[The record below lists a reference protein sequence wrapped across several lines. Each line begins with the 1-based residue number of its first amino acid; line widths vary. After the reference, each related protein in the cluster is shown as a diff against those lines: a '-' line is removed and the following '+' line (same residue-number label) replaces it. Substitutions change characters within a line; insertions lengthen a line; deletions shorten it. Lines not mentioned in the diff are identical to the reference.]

1 MHIPSH
7 APNSYPSQ
15 SSASQ
20 LAPLSCAQPH
30 TQGSTM
36 TRDQNEPQDAEH
48 TRNSSTEPWR
58 SEHNLMTDGG
68 YPSGTVQRTLEN
80 ATETTEPT
88 ETSSSDSTSESTDTT
103 ASSTSLTSSRLKAA
117 NNEDQSE
124 ARIEDR
130 QNCPECTGRII
141 DSTKRGERHCQDC
154 GLIVDE
160 DQIDYG
166 PEWRA
171 YDSQEQSKKSRV
183 GGPTSKSIHDKGL
196 STSIGWKDQ
205 DAYGRTL
212 SPRKQ
217 RQMNRL
223 RKWNERCRA
232 KDPQERNLMQAL
244 GEIQRLS
251 SELDLPEN
259 VEETASVIYR
269 RALDEELITGRSIE
283 GMASAAVFAATRQ
296 AGIPRTID
304 TVVDYSRVEKKRV
317 TRAFSYM
324 SRELGLEIK
333 PPEVMEYLPKV
344 ASQLDITTE
353 TRKEAEALL
362 ETAIENNLHS
372 GKAPAGMAAAAVYAA
387 SLTLN
392 RDEVTQSN
400 ASEAAG
406 VCDLTIR
413 TRYRELLECNGFD
426 YDNVKHPRAA
436 DTNSDQSAQNT
447 DDDSLSAEP
456 ASAD

>member
-1 MHIPSH
+1 
-7 APNSYPSQ
+7 
-15 SSASQ
+15 
-20 LAPLSCAQPH
+20 
-30 TQGSTM
+30 M
-36 TRDQNEPQDAEH
+36 TRDQNVPDDTHDEH
-48 TRNSSTEPWR
+48 RSSEPWR
-58 SEHNLMTDGG
+58 AEGKLMTDGG
-68 YPSGTVQRTLEN
+68 YPAGTVQKTL
-80 ATETTEPT
+80 TETLNDA
-88 ETSSSDSTSESTDTT
+88 ETNSSSSDS
-103 ASSTSLTSSRLKAA
+103 ASSTAETAPAKSSVLTSRIQSATE
-117 NNEDQSE
+117 NEQEQEDNQV
-124 ARIEDR
+124 ADR
-130 QNCPECTGRII
+130 QTCPECTGRVI
-141 DSTKRGERHCQDC
+141 DSTKRGERHCKDC
-154 GLIVDE
+154 GLIVEE
-160 DQIDYG
+160 DRIDYG

-171 YDSQEQSKKSRV
+171 YSSQEESKKSRV
-183 GGPTSKSIHDKGL
+183 GGPTTQSIHDKGL

-212 SPRKQ
+212 SARKQ

-259 VEETASVIYR
+259 VQETASVIYR
-269 RALDEELITGRSIE
+269 RALNEELITGRSIE

-304 TVVDYSRVEKKRV
+304 TVVEYSRVEKKRI

-333 PPEVMEYLPKV
+333 PPEVMEYLPKI
-344 ASQLDITTE
+344 ASQLNITTE

-362 ETAIENNLHS
+362 ETAIENNIHS
-372 GKAPAGMAAAAVYAA
+372 GKAPAGLAAAAVYAA

-392 RDEVTQSN
+392 RDEVTQSA
-400 ASEAAG
+400 ASDAAG

-413 TRYRELLECNGFD
+413 TRYRELLECND
-426 YDNVKHPRAA
+426 VEYDSVKHPRAV
-436 DTNSDQSAQNT
+436 DTDDQS
-447 DDDSLSAEP
+447 SSSEP
-456 ASAD
+456 AKAD